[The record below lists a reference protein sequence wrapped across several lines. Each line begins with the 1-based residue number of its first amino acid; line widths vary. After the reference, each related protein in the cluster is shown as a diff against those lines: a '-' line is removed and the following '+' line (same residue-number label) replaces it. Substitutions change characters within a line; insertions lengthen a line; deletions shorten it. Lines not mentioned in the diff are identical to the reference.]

1 MTKQTVL
8 KLTAQVYD
16 PLGWISPVLFEMKLL
31 FQKICQT
38 KEDWDGELSLE
49 LKQRYEKWI
58 TELEN
63 VGSVRIARCYFSM
76 DESLP
81 SSLQLHGFSD
91 ASSYEYA
98 AAMYLRIEQGNN
110 VRSVLITSKTR
121 VAPLGGQTIPRL

>member
-16 PLGWISPVLFEMKLL
+16 PLGWTSPVLFEMKLL

-49 LKQRYEKWI
+49 LKQQYEKWI

-91 ASSYEYA
+91 GPRTSMQQPCTLELNKGT
-98 AAMYLRIEQGNN
+98 MYDQC
-110 VRSVLITSKTR
+110 
-121 VAPLGGQTIPRL
+121 